1 MSRSIAHRQRA
12 RFIPIEIRPHIGTAS
27 DAVKNAIERGALIGP
42 RAFEGGLGRSG
53 LTQRDS
59 LVKVT
64 VTWAISAL
72 RKHERLWEIGDIVGL
87 LEASRSS

>member
-12 RFIPIEIRPHIGTAS
+12 RFIPIEIRPDIGTAS
-27 DAVKNAIERGALIGP
+27 DAVKNAIERGLIGP
-42 RAFEGGLGRSG
+42 RTFEGGLGRSG

-59 LVKVT
+59 LVNVT